1 MGAGNASAGGNSGN
15 AMWNRHN
22 TSDAINFDNINIDRR
37 FSALVLAAK
46 STYCGECLEDFKDGE
61 TVWYAW
67 IENRSFCGK
76 CKQKLD
82 IKDWEKRI
90 VKED

>member
-1 MGAGNASAGGNSGN
+1 M
-15 AMWNRHN
+15 
-22 TSDAINFDNINIDRR
+22 
-37 FSALVLAAK
+37 VLAAK